1 LELEDSRVLLEL
13 KALREGCWKLSEFTA
28 YASNLSIKISP
39 ELKAL
44 LKIAPK
50 AHPELHALL
59 IDLTQYRPKFIVGD
73 RSAAPEELGMEAEAP
88 EAPEDLDEMKT
99 AEHALQKPIHLP
111 AKARFT
117 PGPAIHVQFDGG
129 A

>member
-28 YASNLSIKISP
+28 YASNLSMKITP

-59 IDLTQYRPKFIVGD
+59 IDLTQYKPKFIVGD
-73 RSAAPEELGMEAEAP
+73 RSAAPEELGMDTAAP

-99 AEHALQKPIHLP
+99 AEQALQKPIHLP